1 MYPFLTCTIH
11 AVVTSQKKIVLAKA
25 SKNMFQVMITQN
37 QVDKIKMI
45 VTAIITAIF
54 TILGALSVASCIESL
69 YF

>member
-1 MYPFLTCTIH
+1 
-11 AVVTSQKKIVLAKA
+11 
-25 SKNMFQVMITQN
+25 MFQVMITQN